1 MDDLTMHDRLVAA
14 KAAILEALE
23 ADRSLPADAD
33 EASACERLTGT
44 AHDVLHAVDELLADP
59 TLWDRLLAQ
68 AGKVADLGPDGTA
81 ALYRYVDETLPRDL
95 EALPWSV
102 PPTLRE
108 FCDATL
114 DALDTALGESHAL
127 GTQQE
132 RISEARRQLD
142 SFAYRLRSVVR
153 GKAGPDEPAHRR
165 RVLRSLLRTAARTL
179 PVFLI
184 PSGPGGILTVTAGL
198 ELLTRWLRDESA
210 HAPSRNLRHDLGT
223 LSTRLGQIR
232 RYALTLRDSY
242 AAGRGTPE
250 LLASSVEDIRGV
262 VFDAERLLRT
272 VTDTAA
278 VMGCLEG
285 TLERDLDILAA
296 GLREVRRRAGL
307 AVHPD
312 RDPAFEAQAVDSEVS
327 EAGEALHHATLILQ
341 STETRPRTTSTVGG

>member
-1 MDDLTMHDRLVAA
+1 MDDLPMIDRLVSA

-23 ADRSLPADAD
+23 GDRSLPPEVDDA
-33 EASACERLTGT
+33 AACVRLTAT
-44 AHDVLHAVDELLADP
+44 AHDVLHAVDDLLADL
-59 TLWDRLLAQ
+59 TLWETLSEQ
-68 AGKVADLGPDGTA
+68 ASRVPNLGLDDVEALFRYAD
-81 ALYRYVDETLPRDL
+81 VQLPRDL

-114 DALDTALGESHAL
+114 DALDTAISESHDVE
-127 GTQQE
+127 TQQE

-142 SFAYRLRSVVR
+142 SFAYRVRSVVR
-153 GKAGPDEPAHRR
+153 AKVGPADPAHRR
-165 RVLRSLLRTAARTL
+165 RILRSLLRTAARTL
-179 PVFLI
+179 PVFAV
-184 PSGPGGILTVTAGL
+184 PSGPGDMLTVTAGL

-210 HAPSRNLRHDLGT
+210 HTPSRNLRHDLGT

-232 RYALTLRDSY
+232 RYSLTLRDSY

-250 LLASSVEDIRGV
+250 LLDSSVEDIRGV

-285 TLERDLDILAA
+285 TLERDLDVLAA

-307 AVHPD
+307 AAHPD
-312 RDPAFEAQAVDSEVS
+312 RDPAFEAQAVDSEIS

-341 STETRPRTTSTVGG
+341 NAASRAGT